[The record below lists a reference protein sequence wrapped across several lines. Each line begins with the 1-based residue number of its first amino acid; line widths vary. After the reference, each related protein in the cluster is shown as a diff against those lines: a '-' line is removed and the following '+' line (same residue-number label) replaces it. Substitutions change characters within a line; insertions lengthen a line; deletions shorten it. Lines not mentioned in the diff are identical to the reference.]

1 MRNAECKGRVESR
14 HETRAAIP
22 HSAFRTPHLVHSA
35 FRIPHSAL
43 HEAMKVLLAGGGTGG
58 HLMPALALAQ
68 ALRDAGRGIE
78 PVLVGA
84 ERGIEAQVL
93 PRYPFRH
100 HLLPMEPI
108 YRRTWWN
115 NVRWLWTAG
124 RAWRA
129 VGRVLEAEQPV
140 IVIGT
145 GGYAAGPVVWRAQ
158 QRRLPT
164 VVQEQNAFPGLAT
177 RWLARRARQVHLGF
191 PEALAPLRVGPHTA
205 VFALGNPIRVPDP
218 GSRDAALVELGL
230 LPLRPTLLVVGGSQ
244 GARAINYALAGAL
257 ERRLLDGV
265 NVVWATGTAH
275 AAALARYAVPG
286 HVVVRGFFDPIAPA
300 YSAADL
306 VVARAGAMTVA
317 ELCAWGKPSILVPLP
332 TAAADH
338 QTFNARALANAG
350 ASVMLLESELAA
362 ESFAKTITSLVQDRV
377 RLEELARSARK
388 RGHPNAA
395 RTIMEKVL
403 ELSQV
408 E

>member
-1 MRNAECKGRVESR
+1 
-14 HETRAAIP
+14 
-22 HSAFRTPHLVHSA
+22 
-35 FRIPHSAL
+35 
-43 HEAMKVLLAGGGTGG
+43 MKVLLAGGGTGG

-68 ALRDAGRGIE
+68 ALRQARSDIE

-158 QRRLPT
+158 QRRL
-164 VVQEQNAFPGLAT
+164 
-177 RWLARRARQVHLGF
+177 
-191 PEALAPLRVGPHTA
+191 
-205 VFALGNPIRVPDP
+205 
-218 GSRDAALVELGL
+218 
-230 LPLRPTLLVVGGSQ
+230 
-244 GARAINYALAGAL
+244 
-257 ERRLLDGV
+257 LDGV

-338 QTFNARALANAG
+338 QTHNAAALAAAG
-350 ASVMLLESELAA
+350 AAIHLSEWHLTPHTLAQEVTALVADRSRLESLGALA
-362 ESFAKTITSLVQDRV
+362 
-377 RLEELARSARK
+377 
-388 RGHPNAA
+388 
-395 RTIMEKVL
+395 
-403 ELSQV
+403 
-408 E
+408 

>member
-1 MRNAECKGRVESR
+1 MAVRVSFCPS
-14 HETRAAIP
+14 TLP
-22 HSAFRTPHLVHSA
+22 LYSA
-35 FRIPHSAL
+35 FRIPTSAIG
-43 HEAMKVLLAGGGTGG
+43 APMKVLIAGGGTGG

-68 ALRDAGRGIE
+68 ALQDAGKGIE

-115 NVRWLWTAG
+115 NVRALGTAG

-129 VGRVLEAEQPV
+129 VGRVLDAERPA
-140 IVIGT
+140 IVVGT

-158 QRRLPT
+158 RRRIPT
-164 VVQEQNAFPGLAT
+164 VLQEQNAFPGLAT
-177 RWLARRARQVHLGF
+177 RWLARQARQVHLGF
-191 PEALAPLRVGPHTA
+191 PEAGKLLRVGPRTA
-205 VFALGNPIRVPDP
+205 VFALGNPIREPEP
-218 GSRDAALVELGL
+218 GNRDAAVAELGL
-230 LPLRPTLLVVGGSQ
+230 VPSRPTLLVFGGSQ

-265 NVVWATGTAH
+265 NVVWGTGTAQ
-275 AAALARYAVPG
+275 ADALARYAVAG
-286 HVVVRGFFDPIAPA
+286 RVVVRGFFDPMAPV
-300 YSAADL
+300 YRAADI

-338 QTFNARALANAG
+338 QTRNAAALAAAG
-350 ASVMLLESELAA
+350 AAIQLPEERLTPYTLAQ
-362 ESFAKTITSLVQDRV
+362 EVTSLVGDGA
-377 RLEELARSARK
+377 RLESLGTLARG
-388 RGHPNAA
+388 RGHPDAA
-395 RTIMEKVL
+395 REIVSKILTLIP
-403 ELSQV
+403 
-408 E
+408 